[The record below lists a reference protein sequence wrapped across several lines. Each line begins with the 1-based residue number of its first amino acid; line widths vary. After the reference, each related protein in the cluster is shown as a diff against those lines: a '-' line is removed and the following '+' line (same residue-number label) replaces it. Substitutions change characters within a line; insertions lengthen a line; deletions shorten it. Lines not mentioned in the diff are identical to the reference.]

1 MKETILILI
10 LFMPICNIYLY
21 NDISWIT
28 RLCAANIFIIYTYIY
43 KLSFNNSYFAMSIT
57 PSNYIDP
64 VVGSHKLIS
73 YGFSTIHAS
82 FTAICAT
89 LYLYNIIDNYD
100 IKQVFFISMSYY
112 LADLFYTITSTK
124 KLLILDYFTFC
135 HHFVMFYYHNLVFI
149 QNDPILENN
158 LLFYLN
164 RGYIAEYSLVSLNY
178 SWYLINTKQDN
189 GIKMMISSITTLVL
203 YFITRILNF
212 TVLLYKVWQD
222 DLVLVSIVVLPLMMI
237 NYYWFYKI
245 ILKAYRINQKTKNE

>member
-1 MKETILILI
+1 
-10 LFMPICNIYLY
+10 MPICTFYS
-21 NDISWIT
+21 DINWIT
-28 RLCAANIFIIYTYIY
+28 RLYAANLFIIYTYIY

-57 PSNYIDP
+57 PPNYILP
-64 VVGSHKLIS
+64 IEASHKLVTNI
-73 YGFSTIHAS
+73 FSTIHAS
-82 FTAICAT
+82 FIALFAT
-89 LYLYNIIDNYD
+89 LYLYNIIDNYV
-100 IKQVFFISMSYY
+100 IKQAFFISMSYY

-124 KLLILDYFTFC
+124 KLLMLDYFIIC
-135 HHFVMFYYHNLVFI
+135 HHFVIFYYHNLVFI

-189 GIKMMISSITTLVL
+189 GIKMIISSITTLVL

-222 DLVLVSIVVLPLMMI
+222 DLLLVSIVVIPLMMI

-245 ILKAYRINQKTKNE
+245 IFKAYRVYRKNKNKL